1 MASPRLCVLLLLAAA
16 AGTRYSEASFIPN
29 TVEGRLVV
37 PDTARIDNSLLKE
50 AQADKFLSLWFIY
63 VLADPV
69 HTSTEPW
76 TLLIPKNSGLP
87 KSGGFLVDAAATR
100 DVLLNHAILGGV
112 VDAQDPPPTPMKTL
126 SGTPVIFTKAGG
138 NTFANGVQLT
148 GEEYKVS
155 DGIVY
160 VIEGALPIG
169 SPSEVASRPSLL
181 PTPDSEPTTLPPL
194 THRFATFKPR
204 RGTPSDINSVGS
216 TKPELPFEAPDVEPV
231 LAGETLGGSDISG
244 GFAEFGPTAAT
255 PSSGFSEFAGSPA
268 GKNDPFLKSFVD
280 SLLLHRSADGAEFLH
295 HFLETGI
302 NGTFRDTGRYTA
314 LVPNDSAFYKYYPID
329 WGFNPFLVD
338 NFTKDVIL
346 NHFLRGNVALEDL
359 PSLAEMT
366 TLGGSTIKFTR
377 RGNKLLANGVEVV
390 LESESVFPRGR
401 SYSIQELLFVDYE
414 RVEELL
420 AQHGDLE
427 TAPLLGSP
435 WPTSQFLSHL
445 LERVEQDPRTTFFA
459 EYLNY
464 TNLAYLLPGSDDNLD
479 PLKYTAFVPSN
490 NALAGM
496 LYADAPD
503 PFQLDVVLRDNLI
516 LNHLVQGRLYE
527 DDLQDGLTLSNLA
540 NNTFT
545 VSRNPDGTIQV
556 DNATVIESQVFIYNL
571 GIVYLIDGVVG
582 ITDQDVV
589 RSINKFP
596 DLILEEPTEERS
608 PSPDDPIDDLF
619 GFTSDL
625 ASSPP
630 SPPTTPRPFRTRF
643 TPAPTSSRRPST
655 PRPNRP
661 TTPTTTTTTTT
672 TTTPTT
678 TTTTPRPTPTTPK
691 IRFETRTEISISR
704 RVNDGQAEP
713 VPVSES

>member
-1 MASPRLCVLLLLAAA
+1 M
-16 AGTRYSEASFIPN
+16 
-29 TVEGRLVV
+29 
-37 PDTARIDNSLLKE
+37 D
-50 AQADKFLSLWFIY
+50 
-63 VLADPV
+63 
-69 HTSTEPW
+69 
-76 TLLIPKNSGLP
+76 
-87 KSGGFLVDAAATR
+87 
-100 DVLLNHAILGGV
+100 
-112 VDAQDPPPTPMKTL
+112 
-126 SGTPVIFTKAGG
+126 
-138 NTFANGVQLT
+138 
-148 GEEYKVS
+148 
-155 DGIVY
+155 
-160 VIEGALPIG
+160 
-169 SPSEVASRPSLL
+169 
-181 PTPDSEPTTLPPL
+181 
-194 THRFATFKPR
+194 
-204 RGTPSDINSVGS
+204 
-216 TKPELPFEAPDVEPV
+216 
-231 LAGETLGGSDISG
+231 
-244 GFAEFGPTAAT
+244 
-255 PSSGFSEFAGSPA
+255 
-268 GKNDPFLKSFVD
+268 
-280 SLLLHRSADGAEFLH
+280 
-295 HFLETGI
+295 
-302 NGTFRDTGRYTA
+302 
-314 LVPNDSAFYKYYPID
+314 
-329 WGFNPFLVD
+329 
-338 NFTKDVIL
+338 
-346 NHFLRGNVALEDL
+346 
-359 PSLAEMT
+359 
-366 TLGGSTIKFTR
+366 
-377 RGNKLLANGVEVV
+377 KLLANGVEVV

-582 ITDQDVV
+582 ITDQDV
-589 RSINKFP
+589 
-596 DLILEEPTEERS
+596 E
-608 PSPDDPIDDLF
+608 
-619 GFTSDL
+619 
-625 ASSPP
+625 APP
-630 SPPTTPRPFRTRF
+630 APTTPSTTSSPSRPTWP
-643 TPAPTSSRRPST
+643 PAPPPPRRPPDPSV
-655 PRPNRP
+655 PASHPP
-661 TTPTTTTTTTT
+661 LP
-672 TTTPTT
+672 P
-678 TTTTPRPTPTTPK
+678 PA